1 MQPHFAPNDLQLFYR
16 YLDRATNYFEFG
28 SGGSTYQASIRA
40 GIQSVHSV
48 ESDPGWFGK
57 MSKTLAGN
65 CKVRMTYV
73 NMNTQPNTWGAPGP
87 RSTLAQWL
95 NYSNQILDEKENP
108 DLILIDGRFRV
119 ACCLKS
125 YDKVADNGYII
136 FDDFL
141 DRPHYHVVLAYFD
154 VIDKTV
160 DKRMVV
166 LRKKPGVVIP
176 AELVRKY
183 EKIQA

>member
-16 YLDRATNYFEFG
+16 YLDRASNYFEFG
-28 SGGSTYQASIRA
+28 SGGSTNQAAIRA
-40 GIQSVHSV
+40 GIQRVRSV
-48 ESDPGWFGK
+48 ESDPGWFAK
-57 MSKTLAGN
+57 MSKTLGGYD
-65 CKVRMTYV
+65 KVALTYV
-73 NMNTQPNTWGAPGP
+73 NMNTRPNTWGAPGP
-87 RSTLAQWL
+87 GSTLAQWL
-95 NYSNQILDEKENP
+95 NYSNQILEEKENP

-125 YDKVADNGYII
+125 YEKVAENGLII

-154 VIDKTV
+154 ILDKTA

-166 LRKKPGVVIP
+166 LKKKPGMAIP
-176 AELVRKY
+176 VELVRKY